1 MSKDNISRIKLLD
14 AAFLEVY
21 KSGYHGAATAKILKE
36 AGVPKGSMYHHFDS
50 KKALVLAVIKE
61 RIIPKMDEFFRFERA
76 EGESAFG
83 CIERTVRHIG
93 INKPLVTYG
102 CPLYRLMVE
111 MSSLDKEF
119 EKTLD
124 AGYEEFVLRLQKVLD
139 SGIAEGEFK
148 VFDTYEFSEFII
160 TASWGRL
167 SVSPSLSS
175 SYAFKTHSKFIL
187 QLLKQYQI

>member
-21 KSGYHGAATAKILKE
+21 KFGYHGSATAKILKE
-36 AGVPKGSMYHHFDS
+36 AGVPKGSMYHHFSS
-50 KKALVLAVIKE
+50 KKALVLAVVKE
-61 RIIPKMDEFFRFERA
+61 RILPKMDEFFHFERA
-76 EGESAFG
+76 QDETAFE

-111 MSSLDKEF
+111 MSSLDEDFDK
-119 EKTLD
+119 
-124 AGYEEFVLRLQKVLD
+124 AVNHGYAQFIIRLRRVLD
-139 SGIAEGEFK
+139 SGIDDGEFQS
-148 VFDTYEFSEFII
+148 FDTQEFAEFII

-167 SVSPSLSS
+167 SLSPSLSS
-175 SYAFKTHSKFIL
+175 STAFKKHAQFIL
-187 QLLKQYQI
+187 QLLSQYKV